1 MKKAELHPELL
12 DIDRMRSK
20 APTKKELE
28 EISAFI
34 KKTKEIQI
42 KIKGLKK
49 KKSNTVF

>member
-28 EISAFI
+28 EISSFI
-34 KKTKEIQI
+34 KKTKAMQLKQKNKQKVSRI
-42 KIKGLKK
+42 K
-49 KKSNTVF
+49 